1 MGYKKRTTR
10 KKFPKIKPYIT
21 FMATTLIVYLILS
34 SVVVS
39 KKYNFQVGEIAKVDI
54 KAPRDV
60 EDKVLTQKRIEEEL
74 KHIQET
80 YTYNSNIRKNAIDNI
95 NKLFEV
101 IKKINEANPP
111 YSPSSGDDSEKIK
124 SEQEKINGVKL
135 KKFKEE
141 SPIEN
146 LSIEN
151 YEMLLSLNDTQ
162 LNSLNEGIIKC
173 MNDLYDTTP
182 IYENKP
188 QDIFTAQNY
197 ITTTFNSS
205 SYAKDV
211 KDLAMAIG
219 YSQTKATYFIDHEK
233 TEEARQNVRK
243 NVTPVTYKK
252 DQTIIAEGQPI
263 TESQIELLNE
273 LGLLDNDKSSGIYL
287 NLVLLVVVGGILGIQ
302 LMYIKEKRRDIY
314 EDNSKF
320 LLINLLTV
328 LTVVLA
334 RVFILVSPYTIP
346 FACISILLSVL
357 IDSKTS
363 VTIGILN
370 VIFLSFIVK
379 FSVDLT
385 LIAMLN
391 AVIVPMILKKVQQRN
406 DILYSCVIIGVV
418 NVIFTGTMGYLLSTN
433 VSSIINKAMLTGVSA
448 IVSGILAIGILPF
461 LENIFDIITNIKLLE
476 LANPNHPLMR
486 RLLLE
491 APGTY
496 HHSVLVA
503 NLAEMA
509 AENVGANPILAR
521 VAAYY
526 HDVGKLERPY
536 YFKENQIGIANPH
549 DDMSPALSSAIILS
563 HVEDGVKLAEKY
575 NLPEVIT
582 DVVREHHGDSLA
594 KYFYITMRNN
604 SENPD
609 DINEA
614 DYRYGGPPPRTK
626 ESTIIMLADGVEAS
640 VRSINK
646 PNKKKIE
653 DMVNNIIK
661 GRIDEN
667 QFVNSDLTFK
677 DLEKIRE
684 SFLKVLSGIYHERIE
699 YPKDKLNLTKKK
711 VTKILKEGSLYKDS
725 ENTDSKLDNLQGNIH
740 EDREENKEA
749 AVNQL
754 IEINE
759 EDIKVVESCKG
770 QLNIEMEQT
779 TIQMKEVEKENH
791 PLSKI

>member
-1 MGYKKRTTR
+1 
-10 KKFPKIKPYIT
+10 
-21 FMATTLIVYLILS
+21 LILS
-34 SVVVS
+34 TVVVS
-39 KKYNFQVGEIAKVDI
+39 KKYKFQVGEIAKFDI

-60 EDKVLTQKRIEEEL
+60 EDKVATQKSIEEEL
-74 KHIQET
+74 KHVQET
-80 YTYNSNIRKNAIDNI
+80 YTYDANIRKGALDNI
-95 NKLFEV
+95 NKLFELV
-101 IKKINEANPP
+101 KKINSENPP
-111 YSPSSGDDSEKIK
+111 YNPSSEDDNEKIK
-124 SEQEKINGVKL
+124 SEQDKINGIKL
-135 KKFKEE
+135 KKLKEE
-141 SPIEN
+141 SVIKN
-146 LSIEN
+146 LSTEN
-151 YEMLLSLNDTQ
+151 YGLLLSLNDTG
-162 LNSLNEGIIKC
+162 LNSLNEEIVEC
-173 MNDLYDTTP
+173 MNNLYDTTP

-188 QDIFTAQNY
+188 QDIVSAQGY
-197 ITTTFNSS
+197 ITAFFYNT
-205 SYAKDV
+205 SYAKNV

-233 TEEARQNVRK
+233 TEEARQNITK
-243 NVTPVTYKK
+243 NVTPVIYKK

-263 TESQIELLNE
+263 TESQIELLND
-273 LGLLDNDKSSGIYL
+273 LGLLDNDKSTGIYM
-287 NLVLLVVVGGILGIQ
+287 NLVLLLVVAGVLGLQ
-302 LMYIKEKRRDIY
+302 WRYIKEKRRDIY
-314 EDNSKF
+314 EDNSKVI
-320 LLINLLTV
+320 LINLLTV

-334 RVFILVSPYTIP
+334 RISILISPYVIP

-370 VIFLSFIVK
+370 VIFISFIVK

-385 LIAMLN
+385 LIAMVN
-391 AVIVPMILKKVQQRN
+391 AVIVPMVLKRVQQRN
-406 DILYSCVIIGVV
+406 DILYSSLLIGAINVV
-418 NVIFTGTMGYLLSTN
+418 FTGAMGYFLSTN
-433 VSSIINKAMLTGVSA
+433 VTSIINKAMLTGVSA
-448 IVSGILAIGILPF
+448 IVSGILAIGILPV
-461 LENIFDIITNIKLLE
+461 LENIFDVLTNIKLLE

-496 HHSVLVA
+496 HHCVLVA

-509 AENVGANPILAR
+509 AESVGANPILAR
-521 VAAYY
+521 VASYY

-549 DDMSPALSSAIILS
+549 DDMSPAMSSAIILS

-575 NLPEVIT
+575 NLPEGIT

-594 KYFYITMRNN
+594 KYFYITMRNK

-609 DINEA
+609 EVNEA
-614 DYRYGGPPPRTK
+614 DYRYGGPPPRSK

-653 DMVNNIIK
+653 EMVNNIIK
-661 GRIDEN
+661 SRIDEN

-699 YPKDKLNLTKKK
+699 YPKDKINLTKENNEKNLEEDK
-711 VTKILKEGSLYKDS
+711 EVVSTKEEQFKLKEP
-725 ENTDSKLDNLQGNIH
+725 
-740 EDREENKEA
+740 EA
-749 AVNQL
+749 V
-754 IEINE
+754 I
-759 EDIKVVESCKG
+759 
-770 QLNIEMEQT
+770 QT
-779 TIQMKEVEKENH
+779 KEVEKE
-791 PLSKI
+791 KQI

>member
-1 MGYKKRTTR
+1 MGYKKILTKRR
-10 KKFPKIKPYIT
+10 FPKVKPYIT
-21 FMATTLIVYLILS
+21 FIITTLIVYLILS
-34 SVVVS
+34 SAVVN
-39 KKYNFQVGEIAKVDI
+39 KKYNLQVGEIAKFDI

-60 EDKVLTQKRIEEEL
+60 EDKVATQKNIEEEL

-80 YTYNSNIRKNAIDNI
+80 YTYDANVRKTAIDNI
-95 NKLFEV
+95 NKLFEIV
-101 IKKINEANPP
+101 KKVNQENPP
-111 YSPSSGDDSEKIK
+111 YNPSSEDDSEKIK
-124 SEQEKINGVKL
+124 IEQEKVNSNKL
-135 KKFKEE
+135 KKLKEQ
-141 SPIEN
+141 SPISN

-151 YEMLLSLNDTQ
+151 YEILLSLNDTQ
-162 LNSLNEGIIKC
+162 LNSINEHIIKC

-188 QDIFTAQNY
+188 QDIVTAQGY
-197 ITTTFNSS
+197 ITSVFNNS

-211 KDLAMAIG
+211 KDLAMTIG

-233 TEEARQNVRK
+233 TEEARQNVTK
-243 NVTPVTYKK
+243 NVTPVIYKK

-263 TESQIELLNE
+263 TESQIELLND
-273 LGLLDNDKSSGIYL
+273 LGLLDNDRSAGIYL
-287 NLVLLVVVGGILGIQ
+287 NIVLIVIVGGILGLQ
-302 LMYIKEKRRDIY
+302 WKYIKEKRRDIY
-314 EDNSKF
+314 EDNSKII
-320 LLINLLTV
+320 LINLLTV
-328 LTVVLA
+328 LAVVLA
-334 RVFILVSPYTIP
+334 RIGILISPYVIP

-370 VIFLSFIVK
+370 VIFISFIVK
-379 FSVDLT
+379 FSIDLT
-385 LIAMLN
+385 LVAMLN
-391 AVIVPMILKKVQQRN
+391 AVMVPMVLKRVQQRN
-406 DILYSCVIIGVV
+406 DILYSCLIIGAINVV
-418 NVIFTGTMGYLLSTN
+418 FTGAMGYFLSTN
-433 VSSIINKAMLTGVSA
+433 VSSIINKAILTGVSA

-549 DDMSPALSSAIILS
+549 DDMSPALSAAIILS

-575 NLPEVIT
+575 NLPEAIIDVI
-582 DVVREHHGDSLA
+582 REHHGDSLA
-594 KYFYITMRNN
+594 KYFYITMRNQ
-604 SENPD
+604 SENPEEV
-609 DINEA
+609 NEA
-614 DYRYGGPPPRTK
+614 DYRYGGPPPRSK
-626 ESTIIMLADGVEAS
+626 ESSIIMMADGVEAS
-640 VRSINK
+640 VRSIHK

-661 GRIDEN
+661 SRIDEN
-667 QFVNSDLTFK
+667 QFVGSELTFK
-677 DLEKIRE
+677 DVEKIRE

-699 YPKDKLNLTKKK
+699 YPKDKLGLGKKK
-711 VTKILKEGSLYKDS
+711 AAKALEKGNLNDTRRDEDKTL
-725 ENTDSKLDNLQGNIH
+725 NNLQGNNLETKEVDKETTDILVNNI
-740 EDREENKEA
+740 ENKEDI
-749 AVNQL
+749 NSKKEEFIL
-754 IEINE
+754 EKTEIK
-759 EDIKVVESCKG
+759 IKEA
-770 QLNIEMEQT
+770 
-779 TIQMKEVEKENH
+779 EKER
-791 PLSKI
+791 

>member
-1 MGYKKRTTR
+1 MGHKKRLSR
-10 KKFPKIKPYIT
+10 IRFPRVKPYIT
-21 FMATTLIVYLILS
+21 FIITTLIVYLILS
-34 SVVVS
+34 TVVVS
-39 KKYNFQVGEIAKVDI
+39 KKYKFQVGEIAKFDI

-60 EDKVLTQKRIEEEL
+60 EDKVATQKSIEEEL
-74 KHIQET
+74 KHVQET
-80 YTYNSNIRKNAIDNI
+80 YTYDANIRKGALDNI
-95 NKLFEV
+95 NKLFELV
-101 IKKINEANPP
+101 KKINSENPP
-111 YSPSSGDDSEKIK
+111 YNPSSEDDNEKIK
-124 SEQEKINGVKL
+124 SEQDKINGIKL
-135 KKFKEE
+135 KKLKEE
-141 SPIEN
+141 SVIKN
-146 LSIEN
+146 LSTEN
-151 YEMLLSLNDTQ
+151 YGLLLSLNDTG
-162 LNSLNEGIIKC
+162 LNSLNEEIVEC
-173 MNDLYDTTP
+173 MNNLYDTTP

-188 QDIFTAQNY
+188 QDIVSAQGY
-197 ITTTFNSS
+197 ITAFFNNT
-205 SYAKDV
+205 SYAKNV

-233 TEEARQNVRK
+233 TEEARQNITK
-243 NVTPVTYKK
+243 NVTPVIYKK

-263 TESQIELLNE
+263 TESQIELLND
-273 LGLLDNDKSSGIYL
+273 LGLLDNDKSTGIYM
-287 NLVLLVVVGGILGIQ
+287 NLVLLLVVAGVLGLQ
-302 LMYIKEKRRDIY
+302 WRYIKEKRRDIY
-314 EDNSKF
+314 EDNSKVI
-320 LLINLLTV
+320 LINLLTV

-334 RVFILVSPYTIP
+334 RISILISPYVIP

-370 VIFLSFIVK
+370 VIFISFIVK

-385 LIAMLN
+385 LIAMVN
-391 AVIVPMILKKVQQRN
+391 AVIVPMVLKRVQQRN
-406 DILYSCVIIGVV
+406 DILYSSLLIGAINVV
-418 NVIFTGTMGYLLSTN
+418 FTGAMGYFLSTN
-433 VSSIINKAMLTGVSA
+433 VTSIINKAMLTGVSA
-448 IVSGILAIGILPF
+448 IVSGILAIGILPV
-461 LENIFDIITNIKLLE
+461 LENIFDVLTNIKLLE

-496 HHSVLVA
+496 HHCVLVA

-509 AENVGANPILAR
+509 AESVGANPILAR
-521 VAAYY
+521 VASYY

-549 DDMSPALSSAIILS
+549 DDMSPAMSSAIILS

-575 NLPEVIT
+575 NLPEGIT

-594 KYFYITMRNN
+594 KYFYITMRNK

-609 DINEA
+609 EVNEA
-614 DYRYGGPPPRTK
+614 DYRYGGPPPRSK

-653 DMVNNIIK
+653 EMVNNIIK
-661 GRIDEN
+661 SRIDEN

-699 YPKDKLNLTKKK
+699 YPKDKINLTKENNEKK
-711 VTKILKEGSLYKDS
+711 LEEDKEVVSTKEEQFKLKEP
-725 ENTDSKLDNLQGNIH
+725 
-740 EDREENKEA
+740 EA
-749 AVNQL
+749 V
-754 IEINE
+754 I
-759 EDIKVVESCKG
+759 
-770 QLNIEMEQT
+770 QT
-779 TIQMKEVEKENH
+779 KEVEKE
-791 PLSKI
+791 KQI

>member
-1 MGYKKRTTR
+1 MGHKKRLSR
-10 KKFPKIKPYIT
+10 IRFPRVKPYIT
-21 FMATTLIVYLILS
+21 FIITTLIVYLILS
-34 SVVVS
+34 TVVVS
-39 KKYNFQVGEIAKVDI
+39 KKYKFQVGEIAKFDI

-60 EDKVLTQKRIEEEL
+60 EDKVATQKSIEEEL
-74 KHIQET
+74 KHVQET
-80 YTYNSNIRKNAIDNI
+80 YTYDANIRKGALENI
-95 NKLFEV
+95 NKLFELV
-101 IKKINEANPP
+101 KKINSENPP
-111 YSPSSGDDSEKIK
+111 YNPSSEDDNEKIK
-124 SEQEKINGVKL
+124 SEQEKINGIKL
-135 KKFKEE
+135 KKLKEE
-141 SPIEN
+141 SVIKN
-146 LSIEN
+146 LSTEN
-151 YEMLLSLNDTQ
+151 YVLLLSLNDTQ
-162 LNSLNEGIIKC
+162 LNSLNEEIVEC
-173 MNDLYDTTP
+173 MNNLYDTTP

-188 QDIFTAQNY
+188 QDIVSAQGY
-197 ITTTFNSS
+197 ITAVFNNT
-205 SYAKDV
+205 SYAKNV

-219 YSQTKATYFIDHEK
+219 YSQTKATYFVDHEK
-233 TEEARQNVRK
+233 TEEARQNITK
-243 NVTPVTYKK
+243 NVIPVIYKK

-263 TESQIELLNE
+263 TESQIELLND
-273 LGLLDNDKSSGIYL
+273 LGLLDNDKSTGIYM
-287 NLVLLVVVGGILGIQ
+287 NLVLLLVVAGVLGLQ
-302 LMYIKEKRRDIY
+302 WRYIKEKRRDIY
-314 EDNSKF
+314 ENNSKVI
-320 LLINLLTV
+320 LINLLTV

-334 RVFILVSPYTIP
+334 RISILISPYVIP
-346 FACISILLSVL
+346 FACISIILSVL

-370 VIFLSFIVK
+370 VIFISFIVK

-391 AVIVPMILKKVQQRN
+391 AVIVPMVLKRVQQRN
-406 DILYSCVIIGVV
+406 DILYSSLLIGAINVV
-418 NVIFTGTMGYLLSTN
+418 FNGAMGYFLSTN
-433 VSSIINKAMLTGVSA
+433 VTSIINKAILTGVSA
-448 IVSGILAIGILPF
+448 IVSGILAIGILPI
-461 LENIFDIITNIKLLE
+461 LENMFDVLTNIKLLE

-496 HHSVLVA
+496 HHCVLVA

-509 AENVGANPILAR
+509 AESVGANPILAR
-521 VAAYY
+521 VASYY

-563 HVEDGVKLAEKY
+563 HVDDGVKLAEKY

-594 KYFYITMRNN
+594 KYFYITMRNK

-609 DINEA
+609 EVNEA

-653 DMVNNIIK
+653 EMVNNIIK
-661 GRIDEN
+661 SRIDEN

-699 YPKDKLNLTKKK
+699 YPKDKINLTKENNGNTLEEDKE
-711 VTKILKEGSLYKDS
+711 VVSTKEEQFRLKEPESVVQTKDI
-725 ENTDSKLDNLQGNIH
+725 SK
-740 EDREENKEA
+740 
-749 AVNQL
+749 
-754 IEINE
+754 
-759 EDIKVVESCKG
+759 
-770 QLNIEMEQT
+770 
-779 TIQMKEVEKENH
+779 EKQ
-791 PLSKI
+791 I

>member
-1 MGYKKRTTR
+1 MGHKKRLSR
-10 KKFPKIKPYIT
+10 IRFPRVKPYIT
-21 FMATTLIVYLILS
+21 FIITTLIVYLILS
-34 SVVVS
+34 TVVVS
-39 KKYNFQVGEIAKVDI
+39 KKYNLQVGEIAKFDI

-60 EDKVLTQKRIEEEL
+60 EDKVATQRSIEEEL
-74 KHIQET
+74 KHVQET
-80 YTYNSNIRKNAIDNI
+80 YTYDANIRKGALENI
-95 NKLFEV
+95 NKLFELV
-101 IKKINEANPP
+101 KKINSENPP
-111 YSPSSGDDSEKIK
+111 YNPSSEDDNEKIK
-124 SEQEKINGVKL
+124 SEQEKINGIKL
-135 KKFKEE
+135 KKLKEE
-141 SPIEN
+141 SVIKN
-146 LSIEN
+146 LSTEN
-151 YEMLLSLNDTQ
+151 YVLLLSLNDTQ
-162 LNSLNEGIIKC
+162 LNSLNEEIVEC
-173 MNDLYDTTP
+173 MNNLYDTTP

-188 QDIFTAQNY
+188 QDIVSAQGY
-197 ITTTFNSS
+197 ITAVFNNT
-205 SYAKDV
+205 SYAKNV

-219 YSQTKATYFIDHEK
+219 YSQTKATYFVDHEK
-233 TEEARQNVRK
+233 TEEARQNITK
-243 NVTPVTYKK
+243 NVIPVIYKK

-263 TESQIELLNE
+263 TESQIELLND
-273 LGLLDNDKSSGIYL
+273 LGLLDNDKSTGIYM
-287 NLVLLVVVGGILGIQ
+287 NLVLLLVVAGVLGLQ
-302 LMYIKEKRRDIY
+302 WRYIKEKRRDIY
-314 EDNSKF
+314 ENNSKVI
-320 LLINLLTV
+320 LINLLTV

-334 RVFILVSPYTIP
+334 RISILISPYVIP
-346 FACISILLSVL
+346 FACISIILSVL

-370 VIFLSFIVK
+370 VIFISFIVK

-391 AVIVPMILKKVQQRN
+391 AVIVPMVLKRVQQRN
-406 DILYSCVIIGVV
+406 DILYSSLLIGAINVV
-418 NVIFTGTMGYLLSTN
+418 FNGAMGYFLSTN
-433 VSSIINKAMLTGVSA
+433 VTSIINKAILTGVSA
-448 IVSGILAIGILPF
+448 IVSGILAIGILPI
-461 LENIFDIITNIKLLE
+461 LENMFDVLTNIKLLE

-496 HHSVLVA
+496 HHCVLVA

-509 AENVGANPILAR
+509 AESVGANPILAR
-521 VAAYY
+521 VASYY

-563 HVEDGVKLAEKY
+563 HVDDGVKLAEKY

-594 KYFYITMRNN
+594 KYFYITMRNK

-609 DINEA
+609 EVNEA

-653 DMVNNIIK
+653 EMVNNIIK
-661 GRIDEN
+661 SRIDEN

-699 YPKDKLNLTKKK
+699 YPKDKINLTKENNGNTLEEDKE
-711 VTKILKEGSLYKDS
+711 VVSTKEEQFRLKEPESVVQTKDI
-725 ENTDSKLDNLQGNIH
+725 SK
-740 EDREENKEA
+740 
-749 AVNQL
+749 
-754 IEINE
+754 
-759 EDIKVVESCKG
+759 
-770 QLNIEMEQT
+770 
-779 TIQMKEVEKENH
+779 EKQ
-791 PLSKI
+791 I

>member
-1 MGYKKRTTR
+1 MGYKKMLTKRR
-10 KKFPKIKPYIT
+10 FPKVKPYIT
-21 FMATTLIVYLILS
+21 FIITTLIVYLILS
-34 SVVVS
+34 SVVVN
-39 KKYNFQVGEIAKVDI
+39 KKYNLQVGEIAKFDI

-60 EDKVLTQKRIEEEL
+60 EDKVATQKNIEEEL
-74 KHIQET
+74 KHIQEI
-80 YTYNSNIRKNAIDNI
+80 YTYDANVRKTAIDNI
-95 NKLFEV
+95 NKLFEIV
-101 IKKINEANPP
+101 KKVNEENPP
-111 YSPSSGDDSEKIK
+111 YTPSSEDDSERIK
-124 SEQEKINGVKL
+124 VEEEKVNANKL
-135 KKFKEE
+135 KKLKEQ
-141 SPIEN
+141 SPISN

-151 YEMLLSLNDTQ
+151 YGILLSLNDTQ
-162 LNSLNEGIIKC
+162 LNSINEHIIKC

-188 QDIFTAQNY
+188 QDIVTAQGY
-197 ITTTFNSS
+197 ITSVFNNSS
-205 SYAKDV
+205 YSKDV

-219 YSQTKATYFIDHEK
+219 YSQTKATYFVDHEK
-233 TEEARQNVRK
+233 TEEARQNITK
-243 NVTPVTYKK
+243 NVTPVIYKK

-263 TESQIELLNE
+263 TESQIELLND
-273 LGLLDNDKSSGIYL
+273 LGLLDNDKSTGIYL
-287 NLVLLVVVGGILGIQ
+287 NIVLLAIVGGILGLQ
-302 LMYIKEKRRDIY
+302 WRYIKEKRRDIY
-314 EDNSKF
+314 EDNSKII
-320 LLINLLTV
+320 LINLLTV
-328 LTVVLA
+328 LAVVMA
-334 RVFILVSPYTIP
+334 RIGILISPYVIP

-370 VIFLSFIVK
+370 VIFISFIVK

-391 AVIVPMILKKVQQRN
+391 AVMVPMVLKRVQQRN
-406 DILYSCVIIGVV
+406 DILYSCLIIGAMNVV
-418 NVIFTGTMGYLLSTN
+418 FTGAMGYFLSTN
-433 VSSIINKAMLTGVSA
+433 VSSIINKAILTGVSA

-549 DDMSPALSSAIILS
+549 DDMSPSLSAAIILS

-575 NLPEVIT
+575 NLPEAIIDVI
-582 DVVREHHGDSLA
+582 REHHGDSLA
-594 KYFYITMRNN
+594 KYFYITMRNQ

-609 DINEA
+609 EVNEA
-614 DYRYGGPPPRTK
+614 DYRYSGPPPRSK
-626 ESTIIMLADGVEAS
+626 ESSIIMMADGVEAS
-640 VRSINK
+640 VRSIHK
-646 PNKKKIE
+646 PTKKKIE
-653 DMVNNIIK
+653 EMVNNIIK

-667 QFVNSDLTFK
+667 QFVNSELTFK
-677 DLEKIRE
+677 DVEKIRE
-684 SFLKVLSGIYHERIE
+684 SFLKVLSGIYHERVE
-699 YPKDKLNLTKKK
+699 YPKDKLRLEKEKETKALKKENLDDGYRDEDKT
-711 VTKILKEGSLYKDS
+711 
-725 ENTDSKLDNLQGNIH
+725 LDNLQGNNL
-740 EDREENKEA
+740 ESKESDKEA
-749 AVNQL
+749 TDILVNN
-754 IEINE
+754 IENE
-759 EDIKVVESCKG
+759 EDIDSA
-770 QLNIEMEQT
+770 
-779 TIQMKEVEKENH
+779 KEEFVLDKAEIKIKEAEKE
-791 PLSKI
+791 K

>member
-1 MGYKKRTTR
+1 MGHKKRLSR
-10 KKFPKIKPYIT
+10 IRFPRVKPYIT
-21 FMATTLIVYLILS
+21 FIITTLIVYLILS
-34 SVVVS
+34 TVVVS
-39 KKYNFQVGEIAKVDI
+39 KKYKFQVGEIAKFDI

-60 EDKVLTQKRIEEEL
+60 EDKVATQKSIEEEL
-74 KHIQET
+74 KHVQET
-80 YTYNSNIRKNAIDNI
+80 YTYDANIRKGALDNI
-95 NKLFEV
+95 NKLFELV
-101 IKKINEANPP
+101 KKINSENPP
-111 YSPSSGDDSEKIK
+111 YNPSSEDDNEKIK
-124 SEQEKINGVKL
+124 SEQDKINGIKL
-135 KKFKEE
+135 KKLKEE
-141 SPIEN
+141 SVIKN
-146 LSIEN
+146 LSTEN
-151 YEMLLSLNDTQ
+151 YGLLLSLNDTG
-162 LNSLNEGIIKC
+162 LNSLNEEIVEC
-173 MNDLYDTTP
+173 MNNLYDTTP

-188 QDIFTAQNY
+188 QDIVSAQGY
-197 ITTTFNSS
+197 ITAFFNNT
-205 SYAKDV
+205 SYAKNV

-233 TEEARQNVRK
+233 TEEARQNITK
-243 NVTPVTYKK
+243 NVTPVIYKK

-263 TESQIELLNE
+263 TESQIELLND
-273 LGLLDNDKSSGIYL
+273 LGLLDNDKSTGIYM
-287 NLVLLVVVGGILGIQ
+287 NLVLLLVVAGVLGLQ
-302 LMYIKEKRRDIY
+302 WRYIKEKRRDIY
-314 EDNSKF
+314 EDNSKVI
-320 LLINLLTV
+320 LINLLTV

-334 RVFILVSPYTIP
+334 RISILISPYVIP

-370 VIFLSFIVK
+370 VIFISFIVK

-385 LIAMLN
+385 LIAMVN
-391 AVIVPMILKKVQQRN
+391 AVIVPMVLKRVQQRN
-406 DILYSCVIIGVV
+406 DILYSSLLIGAINVV
-418 NVIFTGTMGYLLSTN
+418 FTGAMGYFLSTN
-433 VSSIINKAMLTGVSA
+433 VTSIINKAMLTGVSA
-448 IVSGILAIGILPF
+448 IVSGILAIGILPV
-461 LENIFDIITNIKLLE
+461 LENIFDVLTNIKLLE

-496 HHSVLVA
+496 HHCVLVA

-509 AENVGANPILAR
+509 AESVGANPILAR
-521 VAAYY
+521 VASYY

-549 DDMSPALSSAIILS
+549 DDMSPAMSSAIILS

-575 NLPEVIT
+575 NLPEGIT

-594 KYFYITMRNN
+594 KYFYITMRNK

-609 DINEA
+609 EVNEA
-614 DYRYGGPPPRTK
+614 DYRYGGPPPRSK

-653 DMVNNIIK
+653 EMVNNIIK
-661 GRIDEN
+661 SRIDEN

-699 YPKDKLNLTKKK
+699 YPKDKINLTKENNEKNLEEDK
-711 VTKILKEGSLYKDS
+711 EVVSTKEEQFKLKEP
-725 ENTDSKLDNLQGNIH
+725 
-740 EDREENKEA
+740 EA
-749 AVNQL
+749 V
-754 IEINE
+754 I
-759 EDIKVVESCKG
+759 
-770 QLNIEMEQT
+770 QT
-779 TIQMKEVEKENH
+779 KEVEKE
-791 PLSKI
+791 KQI

>member
-1 MGYKKRTTR
+1 MGYKKRLSR
-10 KKFPKIKPYIT
+10 IRFPRIKPYIT
-21 FMATTLIVYLILS
+21 FIATTLIVYLILS
-34 SVVVS
+34 TVVVS
-39 KKYNFQVGEIAKVDI
+39 KKYNLQVGEIAKFDI

-60 EDKVLTQKRIEEEL
+60 EDKVATQKNIEEEL
-74 KHIQET
+74 KHVQET
-80 YTYNSNIRKNAIDNI
+80 YTYDANVRKTAIDNI

-101 IKKINEANPP
+101 VKKINSENPP
-111 YSPSSGDDSEKIK
+111 YKPSSEDDNEKIK
-124 SEQEKINGVKL
+124 SEQEKIDGVKL
-135 KKFKEE
+135 KKLKEE
-141 SPIEN
+141 SPIKN
-146 LSIEN
+146 LSSEN
-151 YEMLLSLNDTQ
+151 YGLILSLNETQ
-162 LNSLNEGIIKC
+162 LNSLNEDIIKC
-173 MNDLYDTTP
+173 MNELYDTTP
-182 IYENKP
+182 VYENKP
-188 QDIFTAQNY
+188 QDIVAAQGY
-197 ITTTFNSS
+197 ITSVFNNL
-205 SYAKDV
+205 SYSKDV

-219 YSQTKATYFIDHEK
+219 YSQTKTTYFIDHEK
-233 TEEARQNVRK
+233 TEETRRNVTK

-263 TESQIELLNE
+263 TESQIELLND
-273 LGLLDNDKSSGIYL
+273 LGLLDNDKSTGIYMNIVL
-287 NLVLLVVVGGILGIQ
+287 LLVVAGVLGLQWRYIQ
-302 LMYIKEKRRDIY
+302 EKRRDIY
-314 EDNSKF
+314 EDNSKVI
-320 LLINLLTV
+320 LINLLTV

-334 RVFILVSPYTIP
+334 RVAILISPYVIP

-370 VIFLSFIVK
+370 VIFISFIVK
-379 FSVDLT
+379 FSIDLT

-391 AVIVPMILKKVQQRN
+391 AVIVPMVLKRVQQRN
-406 DILYSCVIIGVV
+406 DILYSSLLIGAINVV
-418 NVIFTGTMGYLLSTN
+418 FTSTMGYFLSTN
-433 VSSIINKAMLTGVSA
+433 VTSIINKAILTGVSA
-448 IVSGILAIGILPF
+448 IVSGILAIGILPL
-461 LENIFDIITNIKLLE
+461 LENIFDVITNIKLLE

-496 HHSVLVA
+496 HHCVLVA

-509 AENVGANPILAR
+509 AESVGANPILAR

-594 KYFYITMRNN
+594 KYFYITMKNK
-604 SENPD
+604 SENPEEV
-609 DINEA
+609 NEA

-699 YPKDKLNLTKKK
+699 YPKEKLNLAK
-711 VTKILKEGSLYKDS
+711 
-725 ENTDSKLDNLQGNIH
+725 
-740 EDREENKEA
+740 ENKEKA
-749 AVNQL
+749 IEDKEVASSSEEQL
-754 IEINE
+754 GL
-759 EDIKVVESCKG
+759 K
-770 QLNIEMEQT
+770 EQEPV
-779 TIQMKEVEKENH
+779 IQMKEAEKENQI
-791 PLSKI
+791 SDK

>member
-1 MGYKKRTTR
+1 MGHKKRLSR
-10 KKFPKIKPYIT
+10 IRFPRVKPYIT
-21 FMATTLIVYLILS
+21 FIITTLIVYLILS
-34 SVVVS
+34 TVVVS
-39 KKYNFQVGEIAKVDI
+39 KKYNLQVGEIAKLDI

-60 EDKVLTQKRIEEEL
+60 EDKVATQRSIEEEL
-74 KHIQET
+74 KHVQET
-80 YTYNSNIRKNAIDNI
+80 YTYDANIRKGALENI
-95 NKLFEV
+95 NKLFELV
-101 IKKINEANPP
+101 KKINSENPP
-111 YSPSSGDDSEKIK
+111 YNPSSEDDNEKIK
-124 SEQEKINGVKL
+124 SEQEKINGIKL
-135 KKFKEE
+135 KKLKEE
-141 SPIEN
+141 SVIKN
-146 LSIEN
+146 LSTEN
-151 YEMLLSLNDTQ
+151 YVLLLSLNDTQ
-162 LNSLNEGIIKC
+162 LNSLNEEIVDC
-173 MNDLYDTTP
+173 MNNLYDTTP

-188 QDIFTAQNY
+188 QDIVSAQGY
-197 ITTTFNSS
+197 ITAVFNNT
-205 SYAKDV
+205 SYAKNV

-219 YSQTKATYFIDHEK
+219 YSQTKATYFVDHEK
-233 TEEARQNVRK
+233 TEEARQNITK
-243 NVTPVTYKK
+243 NVKPVIYKK

-263 TESQIELLNE
+263 TESQIELLND
-273 LGLLDNDKSSGIYL
+273 LGLLNNDKSTGIYM
-287 NLVLLVVVGGILGIQ
+287 NLVLLLVVAGVLGLQ
-302 LMYIKEKRRDIY
+302 WRYIKEKRRDIY
-314 EDNSKF
+314 ENNSKVI
-320 LLINLLTV
+320 LINLLTV

-334 RVFILVSPYTIP
+334 RISILISPFVIP
-346 FACISILLSVL
+346 FACISIILSVL

-370 VIFLSFIVK
+370 VIFISFIVK

-391 AVIVPMILKKVQQRN
+391 AVIVPMVLKRVQQRN
-406 DILYSCVIIGVV
+406 DILYSSLLIGAINVV
-418 NVIFTGTMGYLLSTN
+418 FTGAMGYFLSTN
-433 VSSIINKAMLTGVSA
+433 VTSIINKAILTGVAA
-448 IVSGILAIGILPF
+448 IVSGILAIGILPI
-461 LENIFDIITNIKLLE
+461 LENIFDILTNIKLLE

-496 HHSVLVA
+496 HHCVLVA

-509 AENVGANPILAR
+509 AESVGANPILAR
-521 VAAYY
+521 VASYY

-563 HVEDGVKLAEKY
+563 HVDDGVKLAEKY

-594 KYFYITMRNN
+594 KYFYITMRNK

-609 DINEA
+609 EVNEA

-653 DMVNNIIK
+653 EMVNNIIK
-661 GRIDEN
+661 SRIDEN

-699 YPKDKLNLTKKK
+699 YPKDKINLTKENNGNTLEEDKE
-711 VTKILKEGSLYKDS
+711 VVSTKEEQFRLKEPESVVQTKDV
-725 ENTDSKLDNLQGNIH
+725 I
-740 EDREENKEA
+740 KEK
-749 AVNQL
+749 Q
-754 IEINE
+754 I
-759 EDIKVVESCKG
+759 
-770 QLNIEMEQT
+770 
-779 TIQMKEVEKENH
+779 
-791 PLSKI
+791 